1 MRLPCRGWSFLAL
14 LLPLSS
20 ALADFD
26 AASSALQRR
35 DFPLAI
41 RLLVQA
47 ADGGDSR
54 AAATLA
60 DLHERGLGTPR
71 DADQAVRWR
80 RLAAEKGNA
89 DSALR
94 LGHAFA
100 RGDGVSRSDEEAKRW
115 YRMAAERG
123 HPQAQLELSK
133 LLGGA
138 QSTEAESREA
148 AEWYGRAVAG
158 GADVAPSQPPVERF
172 DIAAASGASGPTQ
185 TDLRIRRAQREAA
198 RQRSSL
204 AFGYGHGFG
213 PVPRA
218 GWYDPFWQPYYG
230 AFMWGPAI
238 PGVYSSWG
246 WNPAPLR
253 GGPGF
258 SFGFSQGYR
267 W

>member
-1 MRLPCRGWSFLAL
+1 MRLPCRGWL
-14 LLPLSS
+14 LLTVFLPLSG

-41 RLLVQA
+41 RLLVEA

-71 DADQAVRWR
+71 DAEQAIRWR
-80 RLAAEKGNA
+80 RLAAEQGNA

-100 RGDGVSRSDEEAKRW
+100 RGDGVARSDEEAKRW

-138 QSTEAESREA
+138 RATEAESRESV
-148 AEWYGRAVAG
+148 EWYGRAVAG
-158 GADVAPSQPPVERF
+158 GADVVPAQPPVERF
-172 DIAAASGASGPTQ
+172 DPAAAAAARAPTQ
-185 TDLRIRRAQREAA
+185 TDLRMQRAQREAA
-198 RQRSSL
+198 RQRSWL
-204 AFGYGHGFG
+204 GFGYGHGFG
-213 PVPRA
+213 PIPRT
-218 GWYDPFWQPYYG
+218 GWYDPFWQPYG
-230 AFMWGPAI
+230 AFMWGPAF
-238 PGVYSSWG
+238 PGVYSGWG
-246 WNPAPLR
+246 WNSAPLR
-253 GGPGF
+253 GGSGF

>member
-1 MRLPCRGWSFLAL
+1 MRLLRRSWILFAFM
-14 LLPLSS
+14 LPTTG

-26 AASSALQRR
+26 AANTALQRR
-35 DFPLAI
+35 DFALAI
-41 RLLVQA
+41 RLLVEA

-71 DADQAVRWR
+71 DADQAIRWR
-80 RLAAEKGNA
+80 RLAAEQGHA
-89 DSALR
+89 ESALR

-100 RGDGVSRSDEEAKRW
+100 RGDGVARSDQEAKRW

-138 QSTEAESREA
+138 QSTEAESRES

-158 GADVAPSQPPVERF
+158 GADVVPALPPAENLDSTAR
-172 DIAAASGASGPTQ
+172 AAADGPTL
-185 TDLRIRRAQREAA
+185 TDLRVRRAQREAA
-198 RQRSSL
+198 RQRSWL
-204 AFGYGHGFG
+204 GFGYGHGYG
-213 PVPRA
+213 VGPRA
-218 GWYDPFWQPYYG
+218 GWYDPFWQPYG
-230 AFMWGPAI
+230 PFVWGPVF
-238 PGVYSSWG
+238 PGGYYSSWG
-246 WNPAPLR
+246 WHSAPLR